1 MWVKSTDIGDK
12 SEMSPKSVSFTLSA
26 HHIAISDK
34 FAAKECAIF
43 LPWKPD
49 GVQFFCLE
57 RLRGA
62 IFLPKSEG
70 MQKL

>member
-1 MWVKSTDIGDK
+1 MEQLFCIPAQV
-12 SEMSPKSVSFTLSA
+12 A

-57 RLRGA
+57 RLRGCNFFA
-62 IFLPKSEG
+62 KV
-70 MQKL
+70 